1 MSSLVRFEKRESYSK
16 LYLLAISIV
25 GWLTVVC
32 QLFYFDK
39 IADFVPMLLL
49 IVFLF
54 ISEYYPMPVWRGF
67 TAITFPLVYMLYLL
81 YGLPYTLVIYA
92 VVVLSVNILQRRPLR
107 IIFFNPAQLVLSL
120 FLAEQLWSF
129 LSGFLQNGIESDTLL
144 GIIEYCTLLILFF
157 LINNTIVD
165 FVLMIRPQ
173 PYPLKDWNQ
182 KMLTELISIMLSLVY
197 GLLLYVLG
205 SQNRG
210 EIDFFSY
217 FFFFSPLVGIALLS
231 STIVRLKKEK
241 RRLKA
246 LFSITT
252 ELNQQLPAKEWL
264 STLKNSFNEFINVE
278 ASLLWMKED
287 EEWKLE
293 IEDGR
298 VVNGHLALSPEMIA
312 GFEEI
317 KKPRIYA
324 NRKKQGGMADS
335 FFDRDIKALMYSPLV
350 VEDETVGMFIV
361 GKSRT
366 KSFEDDDVQSIAT
379 LSNQLAVI
387 MKTKMLFSEK
397 EKRIVLEER
406 NRIARDIHD
415 GLAQT
420 LAGAVM
426 KLETAEKKFDKN
438 PDETKRL
445 VSDSVMRLRQSL
457 KEVRESIYALRPYP
471 TERVGLATAITRKI
485 EAVRQEHGQNIQFEI
500 RGKEL
505 ELSPMVEKVLFD
517 TFRESLQNSIKHAG
531 ASSIEILLSYQTEHI
546 LLKVKDDGNGFSL
559 FQAML
564 KARNQPHFGILQMN
578 DAADK
583 INASLQI
590 DSKEGEGTEVT
601 LTVPKMGFEGGD
613 LVDQAHASG

>member
-1 MSSLVRFEKRESYSK
+1 MSSLALFEKRESYSK
-16 LYLLAISIV
+16 LFLSAISLL
-25 GWLTVVC
+25 GWVTVFC
-32 QLFYFDK
+32 QLFYFDRPT
-39 IADFVPMLLL
+39 DLVPMLLL

-67 TAITFPLVYMLYLL
+67 TAITFPLVYVLYLL

-92 VVVLSVNILQRRPLR
+92 VVVLLVNILQRRPLR
-107 IIFFNPAQLVLSL
+107 IIFFNPAQLVVSL

-129 LSGFLQNGIESDTLL
+129 LSVFLPSGIESNTLL

-157 LINNTIVD
+157 IINNTIVD

-182 KMLTELISIMLSLVY
+182 KMVTELISITLSLAY
-197 GLLLYVLG
+197 GLLLYLLG

-241 RRLKA
+241 RRMKA

-252 ELNQQLPAKEWL
+252 ELNQHLPAKEWL
-264 STLKNSFNEFINVE
+264 LTLKNSFNDFINVE
-278 ASLLWMKED
+278 ASLLWIKENGV
-287 EEWKLE
+287 WKRE

-298 VVNGHLALSPEMIA
+298 VNGNLELSPEMIV

-317 KKPRIYA
+317 KKPLIYA
-324 NRKKQGGMADS
+324 NRKKQAGIADS

-350 VEDETVGMFIV
+350 VENETVGMFIV

-387 MKTKMLFSEK
+387 MKTRMLFSEK

-445 VSDSVMRLRQSL
+445 ITASVMRLRQSL

-471 TERVGLATAITRKI
+471 TERVGLVTAITRKI
-485 EAVRQEHGQNIQFEI
+485 AAVQQEHGQNIQFEI

-517 TFRESLQNSIKHAG
+517 TFQESLQNSIKHAR
-531 ASSIEILLSYQTEHI
+531 ASGIEILLSYQTEHI
-546 LLKVKDDGNGFSL
+546 LLKIEDDGNGFSL

-564 KARNQPHFGILQMN
+564 KARNQPHFGILHMN

-601 LTVPKMGFEGGD
+601 LIVPKMGFEGGD
-613 LVDQAHASG
+613 SVDKAHASG